1 MSLTE
6 HNHAT
11 EPLVSCT
18 ACGFAW
24 YGKTAAHGLTV
35 VGRCTRCSGE
45 LRFHGGSPLPETGEH
60 RVVAD
65 VAPSRVLGKP
75 NSWA

>member
-1 MSLTE
+1 MPPAAPNTD
-6 HNHAT
+6 T

-24 YGKTAAHGLTV
+24 YGATAAHGLSV

-45 LRFHGGSPLPETGEH
+45 LRFHGAPASPETGEH

-65 VAPSRVLGKP
+65 VEPSRVLGKP
-75 NSWA
+75 SNWA

>member
-1 MSLTE
+1 MSLTST
-6 HNHAT
+6 HTHT

-24 YGKTAAHGLTV
+24 YGQTAAHGLTV

-45 LRFHGGSPLPETGEH
+45 LRFHGTTAAPETGEH
-60 RVVAD
+60 KIVAD
-65 VAPSRVLGKP
+65 VEPSRVLGTP
-75 NSWA
+75 TNWA

>member
-1 MSLTE
+1 MSLAGPD
-6 HNHAT
+6 HAT

-24 YGKTAAHGLTV
+24 YGRTAAHGLSV

-45 LRFHGGSPLPETGEH
+45 LRFHGGPVAPETAEH
-60 RVVAD
+60 QVAAD
-65 VAPSRVLGKP
+65 VAPSRVLGNP
-75 NSWA
+75 TSWA